1 MSTLCGIIM
10 RHIPNPKTILITGAS
25 SGVGEALA
33 MAYADKGITL
43 LLLGRDS
50 IRLTD
55 IEVQCRM
62 MGAMVQSACIDVR
75 EVDAMHEW
83 ILAQDALH
91 PIELVIANAG
101 ISGGTLGLGE
111 NEEQARSIFDVNV
124 TGVLNTIMP
133 IIPRM
138 QERKFGQIAIM
149 SSLASFRA
157 LSGAP
162 AYSASKAAV
171 RFYGEALRGVLKP
184 HNIAVNVI
192 CPGYIKTPMTAV
204 NAFPMPFM
212 MSAESAAEYI
222 KHALSCG
229 KRRIAFPKRLY
240 FPLYFLSMLSPVLT
254 DWFFDLLPSKSHKS

>member
-1 MSTLCGIIM
+1 M
-10 RHIPNPKTILITGAS
+10 RHIKSPKTILITGAS
-25 SGVGEALA
+25 SGVGAGLAL
-33 MAYADKGITL
+33 AYADKGFTL
-43 LLLGRDS
+43 LLMGRDA

-55 IEVQCRM
+55 IEVQCRLL
-62 MGAMVQSACIDVR
+62 GATVESTLIDVR
-75 EVDAMHEW
+75 EADQMREW
-83 ILAQDALH
+83 ILAQDAKH
-91 PIELVIANAG
+91 TIELVIANAG

-111 NEEQARSIFDVNV
+111 NEEQARNIFDINV
-124 TGVLNTIMP
+124 TGVLNTILP
-133 IIPRM
+133 IIPKM
-138 QERKFGQIAIM
+138 IERRRGQIAIM

-171 RFYGEALRGVLKP
+171 RFYSEALRGVLKP

-212 MSAESAAEYI
+212 MSVESAAEHI
-222 KHALSCG
+222 KYALSCG

-240 FPLYFLSMLSPVLT
+240 YPLYFLSIMSPVLT
-254 DWFFDLLPSKSHKS
+254 DWLFDLLPAKAHKS